1 MKNTAIKNTV
11 PKTRVS
17 GTPRLHSRSL
27 AKEERAAYLFLIP
40 WIIGMLVF
48 FAWPFLNSLW
58 LSFTNSRL
66 RGGDFIGFD
75 NFIRMFTRDRNFLK
89 SLAVTTRYALVG
101 IPLKLCFALALALI
115 LKKGA
120 TFYRTSYYIPS
131 LIGSSVA
138 VAVMWRQLFAR
149 EGIISQVGSLFG
161 IEPRAWLGMPE
172 YALNIL
178 IILAVWQFG
187 SSMVIFIAGL
197 KNIPGE
203 LYEAARI
210 DGAGPFRCFT
220 TITLPML
227 SSVIQ
232 FNLVLQL
239 IGGFQAFTQGYVI
252 TRGGP
257 MNETLF
263 TVQHIYQEAFG
274 GGMRI
279 GYASAMSW
287 ILFLLIAVITM
298 VIFLSSRYWVF
309 YTNEG

>member
-1 MKNTAIKNTV
+1 MKTYSISK
-11 PKTRVS
+11 S
-17 GTPRLHSRSL
+17 FI
-27 AKEERAAYLFLIP
+27 KEERTAYAFLVP
-40 WIIGMLVF
+40 WIAGMLVF

-58 LSFTNSRL
+58 LSFTNARL
-66 RGGDFIGFD
+66 RGGDFIGFG
-75 NFIRMFTRDRNFLK
+75 NFVRMFTRDRNFLK
-89 SLAVTTRYALVG
+89 SVQVTTRYALLG

-120 TFYRTSYYIPS
+120 TFYRTAYYIPS
-131 LIGSSVA
+131 LIGGSVA

-149 EGIISQVGSLFG
+149 EGIISQVLGLFG
-161 IEPRAWLGMPE
+161 VNPRAWLGMPE

-197 KNIPGE
+197 KNIPAE

-210 DGAGPFRCFT
+210 DGAGPVRCFT
-220 TITLPML
+220 SITLPMI

-274 GGMRI
+274 GSMRI

-287 ILFLLIAVITM
+287 ILFLIIAVITLL
-298 VIFLSSRYWVF
+298 VFFTSRFWVF
-309 YTNEG
+309 YANEG

>member
-1 MKNTAIKNTV
+1 VKKHRITNAQ
-11 PKTRVS
+11 
-17 GTPRLHSRSL
+17 L
-27 AKEERAAYLFLIP
+27 KEERVAYVFLIP
-40 WIIGMLVF
+40 WIIGMTVF
-48 FAWPFLNSLW
+48 FAWPFLSSLW
-58 LSFTNSRL
+58 LSFTDSRL
-66 RGGDFIGFD
+66 SSGKFIGFD
-75 NFIRMFTRDRNFLK
+75 NFIRMFTRDRNFIK
-89 SLAVTTRYALVG
+89 SLLVTTRYALLG

-115 LKKGA
+115 LKKGS

-149 EGIISQVGSLFG
+149 EGIISQFGALFG
-161 IEPRAWLGMPE
+161 VAPRAWLGDPE
-172 YALNIL
+172 HALNIL
-178 IILAVWQFG
+178 IILAIWQFG

-203 LYEAARI
+203 LYEAALI
-210 DGAGPFRCFT
+210 DGAGPVNCFVN
-220 TITLPML
+220 ITLPML

-274 GGMRI
+274 GSMRV

-287 ILFLLIAVITM
+287 ILFLVIAAITL
-298 VIFLSSRYWVF
+298 VIFLSSRFWVF
-309 YTNEG
+309 YANEG

>member
-1 MKNTAIKNTV
+1 MLFSI
-11 PKTRVS
+11 
-17 GTPRLHSRSL
+17 HRSQL
-27 AKEERAAYLFLIP
+27 KEERAAYLFLIP
-40 WIIGMLVF
+40 WIAGMLVF
-48 FAWPFLNSLW
+48 FAYPFVNSLW

-66 RGGDFIGFD
+66 RGGDFIGLD
-75 NFIRMFTRDRNFLK
+75 NFIRMFTRDANFQK
-89 SLAVTTRYALVG
+89 SLQVTTRYALIGV
-101 IPLKLCFALALALI
+101 PLKLIFALALAI
-115 LKKGA
+115 ALKKGA
-120 TFYRTSYYIPS
+120 TFFRTSFYIPS

-149 EGIISQVGSLFG
+149 EGVISQTLSIFG
-161 IEPRAWLGMPE
+161 VEPRAWLGMPE
-172 YALNIL
+172 HALNIL

-203 LYEAARI
+203 LYEAALI
-210 DGAGPFRCFT
+210 DGAGPIRTFGK
-220 TITLPML
+220 ITLPML

-239 IGGFQAFTQGYVI
+239 IGGFQVFTQGYVI

-263 TVQHIYQEAFG
+263 TVQYIYQEAFEG
-274 GGMRI
+274 IRI

-287 ILFLLIAVITM
+287 ILFLIIAAIAMLIFA
-298 VIFLSSRYWVF
+298 SSRFWVF
-309 YTNEG
+309 YASEGQ

>member
-1 MKNTAIKNTV
+1 MAAKRLSATMKF
-11 PKTRVS
+11 
-17 GTPRLHSRSL
+17 
-27 AKEERAAYLFLIP
+27 KEEAAAYIFLSP
-40 WIIGMLVF
+40 WIIGMAVF
-48 FAWPFLNSLW
+48 FAWPFLTSLY

-66 RGGDFIGFD
+66 TTGDFNGLD
-75 NFIRMFTRDRNFLK
+75 NFIRMFTRDRNFIK
-89 SLAVTTRYALVG
+89 SIQVTTRYALVG
-101 IPLKLCFALALALI
+101 IPLKLSFALLLALI

-120 TFYRTSYYIPS
+120 TFYRTAYYIPS

-138 VAVMWRQLFAR
+138 VALMWKQLFDKT
-149 EGIISQVGSLFG
+149 GIISQVGSLFG
-161 IEPRAWLGMPE
+161 VAPKAWLGDPHH
-172 YALNIL
+172 ALNIL
-178 IILAVWQFG
+178 IILAIWQFG

-197 KNIPGE
+197 KNIPNE

-210 DGAGPFRCFT
+210 DGAGPLRCFT
-220 TITLPML
+220 AITLPML

-263 TVQHIYQEAFG
+263 TVQHIYTEAFN
-274 GGMRI
+274 GGMRV

-287 ILFLLIAVITM
+287 ILFLLIAVITGG
-298 VIFLSSRYWVF
+298 VFFSSKFWVF
-309 YTNEG
+309 YANEN